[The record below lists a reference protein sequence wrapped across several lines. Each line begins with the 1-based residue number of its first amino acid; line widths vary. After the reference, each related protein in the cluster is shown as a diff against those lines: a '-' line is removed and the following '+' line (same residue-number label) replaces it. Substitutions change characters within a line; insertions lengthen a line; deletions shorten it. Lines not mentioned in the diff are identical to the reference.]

1 MGAPA
6 NAIRWRW
13 RLTMPLVEA
22 LPAGESVPPGW
33 RVRSAVCA
41 AVWAAGGP
49 AAPVKFLQG
58 VLMSARQPRQ
68 PVQVQPMR
76 RSDSPAAP
84 AGGSVSRTLKLGL
97 QQTTRQVEAVHG
109 AISATAF
116 GLLRRIPFV
125 ALPAR
130 IAEGIHDTIAGGV
143 YSVVRH
149 GGGALLDAAA
159 SVEEAALTPGAPTAR
174 RVGAVRAVIN
184 AVAGDQLAARGNPLA
199 ITMAV
204 YYAGQRLPLERA
216 ALASM
221 LSARLPARPAAALQR
236 VVIFMH
242 GFGCDEG
249 IWLGGPAAD
258 SGAASGVRTIAAEIP
273 PAMPPA
279 SAAAVAGAQPE
290 TDAGIGERLAAEL
303 GFTALYLR
311 YNSGLPIEDNG
322 RALGELLETL
332 VAAWPERHAEI
343 VLIGHSAGGLVG
355 RCACEAVD
363 DAGEWP
369 RWPWQRQTRMLI
381 CLATPHRGAPLEKVA
396 DLATQAL
403 GLSPLTASLG
413 RSASERRSRIEALRR
428 DLAEP
433 RPGAATRGIAVRLL
447 GASLSDD
454 VEHPL
459 GELLGDGVVSL
470 SGATHHPA
478 PGDVDSRRIGGVG
491 HLALLRDERVYQQIR
506 EWIVALPEKASPK
519 TTRRRRKART
529 AASGVVEVATVVPGE
544 PVTGATD

>member
-1 MGAPA
+1 
-6 NAIRWRW
+6 
-13 RLTMPLVEA
+13 
-22 LPAGESVPPGW
+22 VP
-33 RVRSAVCA
+33 VA
-41 AVWAAGGP
+41 
-49 AAPVKFLQG
+49 
-58 VLMSARQPRQ
+58 
-68 PVQVQPMR
+68 
-76 RSDSPAAP
+76 
-84 AGGSVSRTLKLGL
+84 GSVSRALNSGL
-97 QQTTRQVEAVHG
+97 QRTTRQIEAVHG
-109 AISATAF
+109 ALSASAF

-199 ITMAV
+199 IPMAF
-204 YYAGQRLPLERA
+204 YRAGQRLPLDAA
-216 ALASM
+216 ALASV
-221 LSARLPARPAAALQR
+221 LSSVAPEKNAAARQR
-236 VVIFMH
+236 IVVFLH

-249 IWLGGPAAD
+249 IWLGGKASGSAASPATAAD
-258 SGAASGVRTIAAEIP
+258 SAAADSRGADSRAAD
-273 PAMPPA
+273 
-279 SAAAVAGAQPE
+279 SAFAAVADPAAWALGDDADFAQ
-290 TDAGIGERLAAEL
+290 AGIGERLAEEL
-303 GFTALYLR
+303 GLTALYLR
-311 YNSGLPIEDNG
+311 YNSGLPLDENG
-322 RALGELLETL
+322 RAFGELLAAL
-332 VAAWPERHAEI
+332 VDAWPLPGPEI
-343 VLIGHSAGGLVG
+343 ILVGHSAGGLVA

-403 GLSPLTASLG
+403 ALSPLTASLG
-413 RSASERRSRIEALRR
+413 RSANERRSRIDALRR
-428 DLAEP
+428 DLTEA

-459 GELLGDGVVSL
+459 GEWLGDGVVTL
-470 SGATHHPA
+470 GGATHHPA

-491 HLALLRDERVYQQIR
+491 HLALLRDERVYRQIR
-506 EWIVALPEKASPK
+506 EWIEALPAKAAPK
-519 TTRRRRKART
+519 ATRRRRKART
-529 AASGVVEVATVVPGE
+529 AASGADDVATVVPGE

>member
-1 MGAPA
+1 MPRRPPIPSRSPAIAPA
-6 NAIRWRW
+6 PSA
-13 RLTMPLVEA
+13 EA
-22 LPAGESVPPGW
+22 V
-33 RVRSAVCA
+33 
-41 AVWAAGGP
+41 P
-49 AAPVKFLQG
+49 AA
-58 VLMSARQPRQ
+58 
-68 PVQVQPMR
+68 
-76 RSDSPAAP
+76 
-84 AGGSVSRTLKLGL
+84 GSVSRVLNSGL
-97 QQTTRQVEAVHG
+97 QRTTRQIEAVHG
-109 AISATAF
+109 ALSATAF

-199 ITMAV
+199 IPMAF
-204 YYAGQRLPLERA
+204 YCAGQRLPLDAA
-216 ALASM
+216 ALASA
-221 LSARLPARPAAALQR
+221 LSSAAPEKTAAARRR
-236 VVIFMH
+236 VVVFLH
-242 GFGCDEG
+242 GFACDEG
-249 IWLGGPAAD
+249 VWLGGKSPD
-258 SGAASGVRTIAAEIP
+258 SA
-273 PAMPPA
+273 A
-279 SAAAVAGAQPE
+279 SAAAAVDSSGTDSSAADSAFDAAADPVARAVGDDADLAQ
-290 TDAGIGERLAAEL
+290 AGIGERLAEEL
-303 GFTALYLR
+303 GLTALYLR
-311 YNSGLPIEDNG
+311 YNSGLPLDENG
-322 RALGELLETL
+322 RAFGELLAAL
-332 VAAWPERHAEI
+332 IDAWPVSMPEI
-343 VLIGHSAGGLVG
+343 ILVGHSAGGLVA

-403 GLSPLTASLG
+403 ALSPLTASLG
-413 RSASERRSRIEALRR
+413 RSANERRSRIDALRR
-428 DLAEP
+428 DLTEA

-459 GELLGDGVVSL
+459 GEWLGDGVVTL
-470 SGATHHPA
+470 GGATHHPA

-506 EWIVALPEKASPK
+506 EWIVALPEQASPK

-529 AASGVVEVATVVPGE
+529 AASGVDDVAAEAATVVPGE

>member
-1 MGAPA
+1 
-6 NAIRWRW
+6 
-13 RLTMPLVEA
+13 
-22 LPAGESVPPGW
+22 
-33 RVRSAVCA
+33 
-41 AVWAAGGP
+41 
-49 AAPVKFLQG
+49 
-58 VLMSARQPRQ
+58 MSARQPTQ
-68 PVQVQPMR
+68 PVLVLPAD
-76 RSDSPAAP
+76 RSAASTAP

-125 ALPAR
+125 GLPVR

-143 YSVVRH
+143 YTVVRH

-174 RVGAVRAVIN
+174 RVGALRAALN

-199 ITMAV
+199 ITMGI

-216 ALASM
+216 ALAAM
-221 LSARLPARPAAALQR
+221 LAERLPARPAAALQR
-236 VVIFMH
+236 IVVFMH

-249 IWLGGPAAD
+249 IWLGGNDPVAD
-258 SGAASGVRTIAAEIP
+258 PSGAASGERAMPPTISAASSAANSA
-273 PAMPPA
+273 AMPPA
-279 SAAAVAGAQPE
+279 TPPDSAAAAPGALPQ
-290 TDAGIGERLAAEL
+290 TDAGIGERLADEL
-303 GFTALYLR
+303 GLTALYLR

-332 VAAWPERHAEI
+332 LAAWPERHAEI

-363 DAGEWP
+363 DVGEWP

-413 RSASERRSRIEALRR
+413 RSANERRSRIEALRR

-506 EWIVALPEKASPK
+506 EWIVALPEKDSPK

-529 AASGVVEVATVVPGE
+529 AASSVAEVAAVVPGE
-544 PVTGATD
+544 PVTGASD